1 MNRSTSPGRAVM
13 DDRFFQAPPLR
24 DTCADAMVY
33 AFTTG
38 LVADALAAKD
48 GPGPGQRHAALR
60 PGRHAGVG
68 PLPRR
73 DAYAR

>member
-1 MNRSTSPGRAVM
+1 MVDLLHKA
-13 DDRFFQAPPLR
+13 
-24 DTCADAMVY
+24 VY

-38 LVADALAAKD
+38 AVADALAARN
-48 GPGPGQRHAALR
+48 GPGPGRRHAALR

-73 DAYAR
+73 DAYGR